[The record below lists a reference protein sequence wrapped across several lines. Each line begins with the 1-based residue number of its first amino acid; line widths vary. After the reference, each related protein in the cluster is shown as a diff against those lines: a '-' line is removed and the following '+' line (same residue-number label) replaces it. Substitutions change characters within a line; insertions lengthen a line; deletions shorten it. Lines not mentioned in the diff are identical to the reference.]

1 MDAERG
7 YQPSNHSVSGSL
19 DQQHSA
25 GAGAS
30 NRQYIGSD
38 RQTPRCSDRLNP
50 VLVTRRPDG
59 TLGGVSLAVANAL
72 AVHLGVPIQLKPYDN
87 PARYNDSL
95 RSRPMTG
102 TLASLPAIPR
112 ALTISHSVRHL
123 WRSTTVTLQVL
134 TLHRLAQRR
143 STSPA

>member
-7 YQPSNHSVSGSL
+7 YQPSNHSVSGGL